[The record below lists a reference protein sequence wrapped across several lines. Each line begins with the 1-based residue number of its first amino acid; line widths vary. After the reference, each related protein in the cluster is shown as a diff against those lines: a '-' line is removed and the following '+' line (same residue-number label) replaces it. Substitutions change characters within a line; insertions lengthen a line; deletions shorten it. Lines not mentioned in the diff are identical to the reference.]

1 MAAKRDPAVESLVK
15 RVLSDF
21 ASDSKEWDRHCDLF
35 ASRYRAYRGVLD
47 GGKEAVS
54 EITGAK
60 LQHPAVILSS
70 LETMVSNLI
79 DPSPKW
85 RLRARPVVAS
95 QEEVQR
101 LTKGARANELLLNYQ
116 IGCDHWA
123 EKQRAFDLQG
133 LICGLTVSKQRWDYR
148 EGDVR
153 YQESYS
159 EPVYDEFGSVIHQI
173 PRLRD
178 ATRPSHVLRD
188 EPTAEVVDVFD
199 FVPHALRPSLENCD
213 RVHHVV
219 WYTKAQ
225 LLEMEAN
232 GRYGVRAGGEPIS
245 RLDDATGP
253 TPTRPNRG
261 DLFEQ
266 TRPKDMI
273 RVVEC
278 WIDRGRRV
286 VSIAG
291 QDTLIEDRANPYWFD
306 YLDHRFPFVTCSGMP
321 DPFRIAGISEVE
333 LMAELQEMLWT
344 LMNTRLDSTL
354 LLSNPIFMIAD
365 DIEDPDA
372 WSFEPG
378 ARNLVP
384 RPVQET
390 VKQWTP
396 DPQVPQMTLQSES
409 LVRSDI
415 MDIVGGLPSGS
426 QVQSQLAQSQTA
438 TGVSILVSLAQK
450 RLAAKK
456 QQFVWAKGRI
466 GEQWC
471 ALNQQFVKEER
482 LVPVI
487 GAEGAQDWVAVR
499 PEEIQGVYA
508 FETEMVDDSLIRQ
521 ERRAEQQAKLQVA
534 LQGAQVSAMAGAPIN
549 LKVFWEDYLGTF
561 DVSDTERYF
570 SATNPH
576 PLAQQPQPGQ
586 PGQNGGGPGGVT
598 NPDPRRGP
606 HQPLERRV
614 HESGNADAAGRG
626 DGRRSGQCR
635 IGSARRSPGST
646 RPTSATRRLRATR
659 PVHRMASPPRALRS
673 ADRKAET
680 GLGEH
685 AVQRRIPRPGRRRVP
700 RRILRRR
707 TSRPRHPLTGPRH
720 G

>member
-1 MAAKRDPAVESLVK
+1 MAAKRSPEVESLVK
-15 RVLSDF
+15 RVLTDF
-21 ASDSKEWDRHCDLF
+21 NSDSREWDRHCELF
-35 ASRYRAYRGVLD
+35 ASRYRSYRGVLEA
-47 GGKEAVS
+47 GKEAVS

-70 LETMVSNLI
+70 IETMVSNLI
-79 DPSPKW
+79 DPAPKW
-85 RLRARPVVAS
+85 RIRARPVVATP
-95 QEEVQR
+95 EEMQR
-101 LTKGARANELLLNYQ
+101 LTKGARANEILLNYQ

-153 YQESYS
+153 YQEAYK
-159 EPVYDEFGSVIHQI
+159 EPIYDDYGSLIHEI

-178 ATRPSHVLRD
+178 ATRPAQVLKD

-199 FVPHALRPSLENCD
+199 FVPHATARSLEMCD

-245 RLDDATGP
+245 RLDDETGP
-253 TPTRPNRG
+253 APSRTNRG

-278 WIDRGRRV
+278 WIERGKRV

-291 QDTLIEDRANPYWFD
+291 SDTLIEDRANPYWFD

-333 LMAELQEMLWT
+333 LMDELQTMLWT
-344 LMNTRLDSTL
+344 LMNTRLDATL
-354 LLSNPIFMIAD
+354 LLSQPMFVVAD
-365 DIEDPDA
+365 DIEDPEEI
-372 WSFEPG
+372 SKIGPG
-378 ARNLVP
+378 EVKLVP
-384 RPVQET
+384 RPVEESF
-390 VKQWTP
+390 KQWTP
-396 DPQVPQMTLQSES
+396 DAQVPQMTIQSES
-409 LVRSDI
+409 LIRSDL

-487 GAEGAQDWVAVR
+487 GAEGAHDWIAVR

-508 FETEMVDDSLIRQ
+508 FETEMVDDSMIRQ

-570 SATNPH
+570 SASNPH
-576 PLAQQPQPGQ
+576 PLMQDQQGQ
-586 PGQNGGGPGGVT
+586 PAQPPPGGGDSGGVT
-598 NPDPRRGP
+598 NVN
-606 HQPLERRV
+606 L
-614 HESGNADAAGRG
+614 AAG
-626 DGRRSGQCR
+626 
-635 IGSARRSPGST
+635 
-646 RPTSATRRLRATR
+646 PTSPSNDASMSPVQPMQRAGAMAGG
-659 PVHRMASPPRALRS
+659 PVNV
-673 ADRKAET
+673 
-680 GLGEH
+680 G
-685 AVQRRIPRPGRRRVP
+685 
-700 RRILRRR
+700 
-707 TSRPRHPLTGPRH
+707 
-720 G
+720 